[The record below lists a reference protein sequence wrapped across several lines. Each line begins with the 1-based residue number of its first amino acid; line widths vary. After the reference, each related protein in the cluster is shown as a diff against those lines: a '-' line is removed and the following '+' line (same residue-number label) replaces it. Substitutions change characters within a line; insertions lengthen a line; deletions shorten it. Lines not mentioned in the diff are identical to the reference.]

1 MRHPS
6 AAPLELN
13 GSGLTLGALAEV
25 ADGRKVRL
33 AADALERLTA
43 ARAAVIKATSSS
55 EAVYGVN
62 TGFGP
67 LRDRR
72 VESGRLAELQL
83 NLVRSHAAGVGPPFA
98 TRQVRAAMALTAN
111 CLAHGRSG
119 IELGVVQLLVDFLN
133 RSVHPVVPSQGSL
146 GASGDLAPLAHVAL
160 CLIGEGTVEM
170 EGALMPASE
179 ALSRVGLSPIT
190 LGPKDGLSLI
200 NGTHFLTAVGG
211 LAAVEAVAVIKSA
224 DIAVSLHIEASLSSV
239 RPYSEEVLS
248 LRPHPGA
255 LQTAANVRRLVEG
268 SGLMRSHENC
278 GEVQDAYS
286 VRCAPQVHG
295 AVRQAWMHAAQV
307 LEVELNAVTD
317 NPVWIGGQFVSAGNF
332 HGEPC
337 ALALDYL
344 TLGLIELGNIS
355 ERRTERLLNPTL
367 SRGLPAFL
375 ASDPG
380 VESGLMLAHYTA
392 AALASEN
399 KSLAY
404 PPSADTIPTGANQE
418 DHVSMGA
425 TSARRLDTVVGNLS
439 RILAVELLAGARA
452 VRMRMAER
460 GTQPGRG
467 TTIALEGV
475 ETIAPH
481 RPGDRSPSE
490 DIERVSAAIRSGEM
504 VRHVEEK
511 MGELE

>member
-1 MRHPS
+1 MSHPS
-6 AAPLELN
+6 PEPLELD
-13 GSGLTLGALAEV
+13 GSGLTLCALGEV
-25 ADGRKVRL
+25 AEGRRVRL
-33 AADALERLTA
+33 SVGALERLSHARNAVVQA
-43 ARAAVIKATSSS
+43 AAGA

-72 VESGRLAELQL
+72 VDAARLAELQL
-83 NLVRSHAAGVGPPFA
+83 NLIRSHAAGVGLA
-98 TRQVRAAMALTAN
+98 YSTRQVRAAMALTAN
-111 CLAHGRSG
+111 CLAHGNSG
-119 IELGVVQLLVDFLN
+119 VAPSIVQLLVDFLN
-133 RSVHPVVPSQGSL
+133 KSVHPVVPSQGSL

-160 CLIGEGTVEM
+160 CLIGEGTVELD
-170 EGALMPASE
+170 GTRMPARE
-179 ALSRVGLSPIT
+179 ALRRVGLVPAT

-200 NGTHFLTAVGG
+200 NGTHFLTAVGA
-211 LAAVEAVAVIKSA
+211 LATEEASNLITSA
-224 DIAVSLHIEASLSSV
+224 DVAASLHIEASLSSI

-248 LRPHPGA
+248 LRPHPGS
-255 LQTAANVRRLVEG
+255 LETAANVRRLVEG

-286 VRCAPQVHG
+286 IRCVPQVHG
-295 AVRQAWMHAAQV
+295 AVRQAWSHAAQV

-317 NPVWIGGQFVSAGNF
+317 NPVWVGGRFVSAGNF

-337 ALALDYL
+337 ALAMDYL
-344 TLGLIELGNIS
+344 TLGLVELGNIS
-355 ERRTERLLNPTL
+355 ERRTERLLNPSL

-399 KSLAY
+399 KSLAF

-425 TSARRLDTVVGNLS
+425 TSARRLESVVSNLS
-439 RILAVELLAGARA
+439 RIIAVELLAGARA
-452 VRMRMAER
+452 VRIRMEEL
-460 GTQPGRG
+460 GVEPGRG
-467 TTIALEGV
+467 TGAAEEAIESL
-475 ETIAPH
+475 APR
-481 RPGDRSPSE
+481 RPGDYSPSE
-490 DIERVSAAIRSGEM
+490 DIERLSDAVRSGEFL
-504 VRHVEEK
+504 RCVEQTI
-511 MGELE
+511 GELV

>member
-1 MRHPS
+1 MSYPS
-6 AAPLELN
+6 VEPLELD
-13 GSGLTLGALAEV
+13 GAGLTLGALADV
-25 ADGRKVRL
+25 AEGRHVRL
-33 AADALERLTA
+33 SPAALERIEV
-43 ARAAVIKATSSS
+43 ARAAVMQAAGGS

-83 NLVRSHAAGVGPPFA
+83 NLVRSHAAGVGPPFS
-98 TRQVRAAMALTAN
+98 TRQVRAAMALTVN
-111 CLAHGRSG
+111 SLAHGRSG
-119 IELGVVQLLVDFLN
+119 CAASIVQLLIDFLN
-133 RSVHPVVPSQGSL
+133 KSIHPLVPSQGSL

-160 CLIGEGTVEM
+160 CLIGEGDVEFGGERM
-170 EGALMPASE
+170 SARE
-179 ALSRVGLSPIT
+179 ALSKAGLSPVA

-200 NGTHFLTAVGG
+200 NGTHFLTAVGA
-211 LAAVEAVAVIKSA
+211 LAAREAANLVTSA
-224 DIAVSLHIEASLSSV
+224 DIAAALHVEASLSSI
-239 RPYSEEVLS
+239 RPYSEEVLA

-255 LQTAANVRRLVEG
+255 LQTASNVRRLVEG

-286 VRCAPQVHG
+286 VRCVPQVHG

-317 NPVWIGGQFVSAGNF
+317 NPVWVGGQFVSAGNF

-344 TLGLIELGNIS
+344 TLGLVELGNIS

-399 KSLAY
+399 KSLAF

-425 TSARRLDTVVGNLS
+425 TSARRLDYVVGNLS
-439 RILAVELLAGARA
+439 RIVAVELLAGARA
-452 VRMRMAER
+452 VRLRMEER
-460 GTQPGRG
+460 GIQPGDG
-467 TTIALEGV
+467 TAAAQEAIESL
-475 ETIAPH
+475 APH
-481 RPGDRSPSE
+481 RAGDRSPSE
-490 DIERVSAAIRSGEM
+490 DIERVSRAVRSGEL

-511 MGELE
+511 MGELA